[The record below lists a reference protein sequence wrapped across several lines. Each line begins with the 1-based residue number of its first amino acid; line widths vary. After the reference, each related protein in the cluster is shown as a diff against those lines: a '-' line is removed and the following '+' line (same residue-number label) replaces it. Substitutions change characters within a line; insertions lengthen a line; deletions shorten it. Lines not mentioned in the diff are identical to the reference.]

1 MITLVELKNGKYGII
16 REIDGGHGIK
26 KRLEVMNIREG
37 KKIIKKCSAP
47 LRGPVVIEID
57 GCKMAIGRGMAKKVW
72 VEEI

>member
-37 KKIIKKCSAP
+37 KKSLKNAQHP
-47 LRGPVVIEID
+47 YVVLWLS
-57 GCKMAIGRGMAKKVW
+57 R
-72 VEEI
+72 